1 MMELAAQM
9 AKPKP
14 GLCRWRR
21 SARRG
26 PAVHCFTCICLTSRF
41 CEDRLPHLKKIVPH
55 CARFQQKLA
64 AAIHAATHP
73 IWSLIDALA
82 RKCHYSPGSNKAPG
96 VAQKM
101 PSDLNLNLFHLRA
114 AVCVAKQASFVAA
127 ANELHVSQSSL
138 SRMIQSLEEML
149 GTSLFIRTTRRVEL
163 TPAGTDLI
171 AMAERIIGDIDITLD
186 NMASY
191 SNQKRSQVI
200 VSCLMSVIPGGL
212 HRAVAKFHK
221 NFPSTEVHVR
231 EGIQEQV
238 EQDIRNGKSDIA
250 IAAIDKAATEFEN
263 RKLITEEVLVGFAK
277 SHEFQNLEQV
287 PFSRLKG
294 QSLISF
300 PRGAKIRE
308 LVDSAAAT
316 AGFSLRHSFTA
327 SQILTL
333 ASITSSGVGVALV
346 PSSAAD
352 LFSKFRLE
360 LRPLVHPKLVRHLGI
375 IRLVTRPKT
384 TVADE
389 FSNFLVEAFKE

>member
-1 MMELAAQM
+1 MLLSRCTQVTNALLHLYLMKAGR
-9 AKPKP
+9 PSP
-14 GLCRWRR
+14 RYR
-21 SARRG
+21 SG
-26 PAVHCFTCICLTSRF
+26 PTLRF
-41 CEDRLPHLKKIVPH
+41 GEERLPHLGKIALRT
-55 CARFQQKLA
+55 AR
-64 AAIHAATHP
+64 AIINWQRHFAQP
-73 IWSLIDALA
+73 FIRFGVQLMPSLESAIIPRGRILKTPGAA
-82 RKCHYSPGSNKAPG
+82 RKM
-96 VAQKM
+96 Q
-101 PSDLNLNLFHLRA
+101 SDLNLNLFHLRA

-149 GTSLFIRTTRRVEL
+149 GTSLFVRTTRRVEL
-163 TPAGTDLI
+163 TPAGIDLI
-171 AMAERIIGDIDITLD
+171 AMAERIIGDMDITLD
-186 NMASY
+186 NMASH

-200 VSCLMSVIPGGL
+200 VSCLMSVVPGGL

-221 NFPSTEVHVR
+221 KFPSTEVHVR

-238 EQDIRNGKSDIA
+238 EQDIRSGKADIA

-277 SHEFQNLEQV
+277 PHEFQNLEQV

-294 QSLISF
+294 QSLVSF
-300 PRGAKIRE
+300 PRGAKMRE

-333 ASITSSGVGVALV
+333 ASITSSGVGITLV
-346 PSSAAD
+346 PSSATD
-352 LFSKFRLE
+352 LFYKLRLE

-375 IRLVTRPKT
+375 IRLATRPKT

-389 FSNFLVEAFKE
+389 FSNLIVDAFRE